1 LCRKELPLVALAT
14 QEKIGLFHR
23 GFPFSSG
30 LKNKNNW
37 CKRVVLFI
45 FHPFKILSELC
56 NNFTSSVRLRSGVYL
71 AVNLFKIMETVYI
84 KTPLGIA
91 TIIGDE
97 NGIAVISVS
106 DEGIISNEIPT
117 VLQEAVTQLNDYFEG
132 KRTDFDFKLNPKGT
146 AFQQKV
152 WNALLEIPFGKTRT
166 YLEQSKILGDV
177 KAIRAVASA
186 NGKNPLWIV
195 VPCHR
200 VIGTN
205 GSLTGY
211 AGGLWR
217 KKWLLEHE
225 NPSTQQ
231 RLF

>member
-1 LCRKELPLVALAT
+1 MMTTA
-14 QEKIGLFHR
+14 
-23 GFPFSSG
+23 
-30 LKNKNNW
+30 N
-37 CKRVVLFI
+37 
-45 FHPFKILSELC
+45 
-56 NNFTSSVRLRSGVYL
+56 
-71 AVNLFKIMETVYI
+71 I

-91 TIIGDE
+91 KIVGNE
-97 NGIAVISVS
+97 NGVSEISVL
-106 DEGIISNEIPT
+106 DEGEVSTEIPM
-117 VLQEAVTQLNDYFEG
+117 VLQEAVSQLVDYFDG

-146 AFQQKV
+146 EFQQKV
-152 WNALLEIPFGKTRT
+152 WKALLEIPYGKTRT

-200 VIGTN
+200 VIGTD

-225 NPSTQQ
+225 NPTTQQ
-231 RLF
+231 SLF